1 MNARIET
8 AATRRTFKPI
18 CLNGRAICCTDGWF
32 EWKRE
37 GDKEYA
43 LGDYRKRGSRWMTG
57 SFADNRN
64 FNKPPHANL
73 LPDLRVSE
81 GFFISRR
88 FTSLILLCILYFIV
102 MESGISV
109 EIRVFFSG

>member
-1 MNARIET
+1 MAGLSVVLMVG
-8 AATRRTFKPI
+8 
-18 CLNGRAICCTDGWF
+18 LNG
-32 EWKRE
+32 KRE

-43 LGDYRKRGSRWMTG
+43 LGDYRKRGSRWITG

-81 GFFISRR
+81 
-88 FTSLILLCILYFIV
+88 
-102 MESGISV
+102 E
-109 EIRVFFSG
+109 VF

>member
-1 MNARIET
+1 
-8 AATRRTFKPI
+8 
-18 CLNGRAICCTDGWF
+18 
-32 EWKRE
+32 
-37 GDKEYA
+37 
-43 LGDYRKRGSRWMTG
+43 MTVY
-57 SFADNRN
+57 FADNRN

-73 LPDLRVSE
+73 LSDLRVSE

-102 MESGISV
+102 MDSGISV